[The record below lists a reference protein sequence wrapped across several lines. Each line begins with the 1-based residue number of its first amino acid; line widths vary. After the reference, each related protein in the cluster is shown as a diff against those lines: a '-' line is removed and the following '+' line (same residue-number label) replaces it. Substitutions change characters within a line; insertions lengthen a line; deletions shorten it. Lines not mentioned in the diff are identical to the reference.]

1 MSCAPRVNPL
11 SHEDDRGP
19 ATYQQRGAPL
29 CRIIRYQQDGQG
41 VASITTTPVSSKL
54 PSRRSKN
61 EFYRYYAGYPLDFAE
76 WALEKLELPPSAMVI
91 DPWNGSGTTA
101 AACARVGVSCQG
113 YDINPVM
120 VHLGRAR
127 VASRVDFDEA
137 AELIGSVDQIVGAE
151 EVTDLRTVGSA
162 FKELPVSNEYAHSVA
177 IASLFPYARA
187 LLNSNKT
194 KNPSWFKKGATF
206 DGTPIDRSQFFA
218 SWFALLEEISRWRST
233 QVDPHGVAISIER
246 GDSRKSL
253 GRKDAFDGIL
263 TSPPYLTRLDYV
275 QATLPEFLLLKEMD
289 VVPDMQRLRRSMLGS
304 PLTSERPDWNV
315 GRLPEPIR
323 DLLDRIETHS
333 SKASAS
339 YYYRFFSTYFVD
351 LQASLRNIAKVLKAN
366 ASGCIVVQSSNYKE
380 IKIDLAAAIVALGK
394 EFGLQHID
402 TIEFKSN
409 RSISLVNTRAH
420 QDARQPKS
428 ECAVFLRKA

>member
-1 MSCAPRVNPL
+1 MRATSCRSIQYL
-11 SHEDDRGP
+11 
-19 ATYQQRGAPL
+19 
-29 CRIIRYQQDGQG
+29 QDVRG
-41 VASITTTPVSSKL
+41 VASIADIPVSSKL

-61 EFYRYYAGYPLDFAE
+61 EFYRYYAGYPLEFAE
-76 WALEKLELPPSAMVI
+76 WALGKLELPSGALVI

-101 AACARVGVSCQG
+101 AACARIGFSCQG

-127 VASRVDFDEA
+127 VASKVDFEEA
-137 AELIGSVDQIVGAE
+137 LELIGSVNQIVDNG
-151 EVTDLRTVGSA
+151 EVTDLKTVGSA
-162 FKELPVSNEYAHSVA
+162 FKELPVGNEYAHSIA
-177 IASLFPYARA
+177 IAALFPYARA
-187 LLNSNKT
+187 LLNVSRT
-194 KNPSWFKKGATF
+194 KNPSWFKKGATL
-206 DGTPIDRSQFFA
+206 DGILINRSEFFT
-218 SWFALLEEISRWRST
+218 SWLALLEEISRWRST
-233 QVDPHGVAISIER
+233 QEDPHGVAISIER

-275 QATLPEFLLLKEMD
+275 QATLPEFLLLKELD

-304 PLTSERPDWNV
+304 PLTSERPEWNV
-315 GRLPEPIR
+315 ERLPQPIR
-323 DLLDRIETHS
+323 ELLNRIESHS

-351 LQASLRNIAKVLKAN
+351 LQASMRNIAKVLKGG

-380 IKIDLAAAIVALGK
+380 IKIDLAAVIVALGE
-394 EFGLQHID
+394 EFGLQHRD
-402 TIEFKSN
+402 TVEFESR

-428 ECAVFLRKA
+428 ECAVLFRKA

>member
-1 MSCAPRVNPL
+1 MI
-11 SHEDDRGP
+11 P
-19 ATYQQRGAPL
+19 ATP
-29 CRIIRYQQDGQG
+29 I
-41 VASITTTPVSSKL
+41 SSKL
-54 PSRRSKN
+54 PSRRSKS
-61 EFYRYYAGYPLDFAE
+61 EFYRYYAGYNLDFAE
-76 WALEKLELPPSAMVI
+76 WALGQLELPPSALII

-101 AACARVGVSCQG
+101 AACVRLGISCHG

-127 VASRVDFDEA
+127 VASSVDFDEA
-137 AELIGSVDQIVGAE
+137 EELID
-151 EVTDLRTVGSA
+151 TVSEIIGRNEFTNLKEIGSA
-162 FKELPVSNEYAHSVA
+162 FREMPVSNEYAHSVA
-177 IASLFPYARA
+177 IAALFPHART
-187 LLNSNKT
+187 LLHVSKT

-206 DGTPIDRSQFFA
+206 DGLPLTRSKFFR
-218 SWFALLEEISRWRST
+218 SWLTLLEEISRWRST
-233 QVDPHGVAISIER
+233 QEDPNGVAIIVKR

-304 PLTSERPDWNV
+304 PLTSGRPERSV
-315 GRLPEPIR
+315 ERLPSAIKE
-323 DLLDRIETHS
+323 LLNRIEAHS

-351 LQASLRNIAKVLKAN
+351 LQASMRSIAKVLKGG

-380 IKIDLAAAIVALGK
+380 IRINLAEAIITLGA
-394 EFGLQHID
+394 EFGLHHKT
-402 TIEFKSN
+402 TIEFDSR
-409 RSISLVNTRAH
+409 RSISLMNTRAH
-420 QDARQPKS
+420 EDARRSKS
-428 ECAVFLRKA
+428 ECAVFFRKE